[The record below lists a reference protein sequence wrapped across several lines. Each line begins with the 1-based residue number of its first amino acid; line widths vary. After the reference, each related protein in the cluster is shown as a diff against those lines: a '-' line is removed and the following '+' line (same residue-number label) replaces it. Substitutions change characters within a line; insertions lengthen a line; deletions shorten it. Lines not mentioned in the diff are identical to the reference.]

1 MVDKKY
7 YKMPIKSIQF
17 SSFLKNFSFEHK
29 CGKLISE
36 SPLLPSPLEGEGWV
50 GDIKIYCVCIK
61 SNFNG

>member
-7 YKMPIKSIQF
+7 YKMSIKSIQF

-36 SPLLPSPLEGEGWV
+36 SPLLPSPLEGGM
-50 GDIKIYCVCIK
+50 GGGYKDLLRLY
-61 SNFNG
+61 